1 MTYRISELWVKNQN
15 IKRWCI
21 ANIWKAN
28 SNVLSEAPL
37 SERNVSLTKSIFDLY
52 FNTACAVH
60 SVYCITSI
68 ISCHSSETVLIER
81 AYLTEMLLFRSRII
95 FNLICSTRRWGCV
108 IKVSLGRGPNK
119 PYFKVKKLKIER
131 YTQARPMFGQHPTV
145 YKNVIGWF
153 IQKQHVNP
161 NDRRVK

>member
-1 MTYRISELWVKNQN
+1 MSELWVKNQN

-21 ANIWKAN
+21 TNIRKAS

-68 ISCHSSETVLIER
+68 ISYYISQKLYWSVER
-81 AYLTEMLLFRSRII
+81 AYLTEMLLFSSRII
-95 FNLICSTRRWGCV
+95 FNLFFSTRRWGCV
-108 IKVSLGRGPNK
+108 LKISLGRGPDK

-153 IQKQHVNP
+153 IRKQHVHP
-161 NDRRVK
+161 NDRRVN

>member
-1 MTYRISELWVKNQN
+1 MSELWFKNEN

-21 ANIWKAN
+21 TNIRKAS

-108 IKVSLGRGPNK
+108 IKVSLGRGPDK
-119 PYFKVKKLKIER
+119 PYLRGIHNLDQCLASTLPCIRMWLVDSYESNTYTLTIEE
-131 YTQARPMFGQHPTV
+131 
-145 YKNVIGWF
+145 
-153 IQKQHVNP
+153 
-161 NDRRVK
+161 